1 MRKLILILLLV
12 LLAGCTGGEVAE
24 QSQPLPTP
32 FPSPTVVLGN
42 PDDALRVADEFLLK
56 WREGDLRAMYSLLSV
71 NAQQATDFETFR
83 DAYNNAQRTMRLDS
97 LDYTILV
104 QHQDSHRL
112 TEFIYDVTFNTR
124 LVGSFSDKTR
134 RLLLI
139 QDAEAGNWRVAW
151 SPADIFAEMGGGGML
166 RMESFVPQRANIY
179 DRNGN
184 ILADMN
190 GVLAVVNVI
199 PGQIPDRAACVNTL
213 ATMLNR
219 TPGSV
224 EEQLRGY
231 HLEQLG
237 EVGTVEPAVYYQWS
251 DALERDCA
259 ARFDHRPTRRY
270 INGELMAHI
279 IGSVGYPDEA
289 SIASVEAAGFQQD
302 SILGQAGIERTW
314 DETLR
319 GQPGGR
325 LSIVTPD
332 GQQLRVLAESAPQPA
347 QSIYLTLDSDL
358 QRFTLRA
365 INEAYSNAAEWWGG
379 SSKGAAAVVMDVRTG
394 EILAMVSYPTFNA
407 NAFLTFPPMGQA
419 EGQAIVRA
427 VQADPRQPQVNR
439 VTHGE
444 YPNGST
450 MKIVSTIAAW
460 DSGVWGMDER
470 YNSTGIWRRDIP
482 RRDWLAG
489 GHGNIDL
496 GMGLTVSCNTCFY
509 EVGYRLDQHDPWLF
523 FEYAS
528 RLGFNRGTG
537 MTDLD
542 EVTGLIGNPAN
553 KQSYEPTGV
562 DWNFSD
568 AVSIAIGQGGVRVTP
583 LQQVRIMAMVANGG
597 TLYRPTLVQRAGLLD
612 SYSYE
617 MEPLGIDAEIDPLV
631 IERIQTGL
639 CGVTTLPSGT
649 ATHIFRGSPLL
660 DIGVCGK
667 TGTGTAGRG
676 DVLPHAWFNAYAP
689 MDNPEIAIVVLVEN
703 AGDGSA
709 VAAPITRRILEY
721 YFYGME

>member
-1 MRKLILILLLV
+1 MRKLILILLLG
-12 LLAGCTGGEVAE
+12 LLAGCGPQAAE
-24 QSQPLPTP
+24 QSQPLPTQ
-32 FPSPTVVLGN
+32 FPSPTPELGD
-42 PDDALRVADEFLLK
+42 PDEALRIADEFLME
-56 WREGDLRAMYSLLSV
+56 WRAGDLRAMYDLLSV
-71 NAQQATDFETFR
+71 NAQQATSFEIFR
-83 DAYNNAQRTMRLDS
+83 ETYENANRTMRLES
-97 LDYTILV
+97 LDYVILV
-104 QHQDSHRL
+104 QHQESPRL
-112 TEFIYDVTFNTR
+112 TEFIYDVTFNSR
-124 LVGSFSDKTR
+124 LVGTFTDKTR

-139 QDAEAGNWRVAW
+139 HDGEADRWGVAW
-151 SPADIFAEMGGGGML
+151 SAADIFAEMGGGGML
-166 RMESFVPQRANIY
+166 RMETLVPQRANIY
-179 DRNGN
+179 DRDGN

-190 GVLAVVNVI
+190 GALAVINVI
-199 PGQIPDRAACVNTL
+199 PGQIPDRDACVSAL
-213 ATMLNR
+213 ATMLDR
-219 TPGSV
+219 TPDSV
-224 EEQLRGY
+224 EQQLRGY
-231 HLEQLG
+231 HMEQLG

-251 DALERDCA
+251 ESLERDCA

-270 INGELMAHI
+270 INGELAAHI

-289 SIASVEAAGFQQD
+289 DIATIQAAGFQQD
-302 SILGQAGIERTW
+302 SILGKSGIERTW

-332 GQQLRVLAESAPQPA
+332 GELLRNLAESAPQPA
-347 QSIYLTLDSDL
+347 QSIHLTIDSDL

-365 INEAYSNAAEWWGG
+365 LNEAYSNAAEGWGQ
-379 SSKGAAAVVMDVRTG
+379 SSDGAGVVVMDVNTG
-394 EILAMVSYPTFNA
+394 AILAMVSYPTFNA

-444 YPNGST
+444 YPSGST

-460 DSGVWGMDER
+460 DSGLWEIDER
-470 YNSTGIWRRDIP
+470 YNSTGIWTRDVP

-489 GHGNIDL
+489 GHGYIDL
-496 GMGLTVSCNTCFY
+496 ATALTVSCNTCYY
-509 EVGYRLDQHDPWLF
+509 EVGYRLNEHDPWLF
-523 FEYAS
+523 YEYAS
-528 RLGFNRGTG
+528 RLGLSRGTG

-542 EVTGLIGNPAN
+542 EVTGLIGNPDN

-583 LQQVRIMAMVANGG
+583 LQQVRIMAMVANEG

-612 SYSYE
+612 AYSYE
-617 MEPLGIDAEIDPLV
+617 MEPFGVDAEIDPQV
-631 IERIQTGL
+631 IDRIQDGL
-639 CGVTTLPSGT
+639 CGVTSLPNGT
-649 ATHIFRGSPLL
+649 ATHIFEGSPLL

-689 MDNPEIAIVVLVEN
+689 ADDPEIAIVVMVEN

-721 YFYGME
+721 YFYGIE